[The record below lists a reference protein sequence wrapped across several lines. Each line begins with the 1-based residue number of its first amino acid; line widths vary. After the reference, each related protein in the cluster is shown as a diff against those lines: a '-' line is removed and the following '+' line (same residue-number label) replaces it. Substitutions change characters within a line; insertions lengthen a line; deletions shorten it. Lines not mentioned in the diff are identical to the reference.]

1 MRGLLIAVSAAAAT
15 PGAHADAAYPQGCFS
30 PPVCV
35 TVERTQATLDFNFES
50 LADQPYT
57 VANYVWVR
65 HRDGTVVAVGPSGQG
80 RYCATAAARAN
91 AEARRP

>member
-65 HRDGTVVAVGPSGQG
+65 HRDGTVVAVGQAVRTGQILRHCG
-80 RYCATAAARAN
+80 CTGQCGG
-91 AEARRP
+91 P